1 MQLQTTQRLGATPA
15 VSAARAVRAHEPREP
30 RPVRSGD
37 DANNARART
46 QGEAVVLHLGT
57 QAVER
62 AQQREDEASTAE
74 PESQRPERQGPERQ
88 AEPGDQRALAEL
100 RQQDREVRTQ
110 ERSHRSAGGAYAGAS
125 ELDYQVGP
133 DGRRY
138 AVAGSTPIDVSPVPS
153 DPEATLHKM
162 KIVRGAA
169 TAPANPSD
177 GDRKVAA
184 EAERQAR
191 QARAELAARRYSKAR
206 DLAPEAGSDER
217 PTAASAP
224 VPGKSVA
231 LRV

>member
-15 VSAARAVRAHEPREP
+15 VTGSQVVRAHEEREP
-30 RPVRSGD
+30 RPIRSGN
-37 DANNARART
+37 DAGTARART
-46 QGEAVVLHLGT
+46 QGEAAVLHLGA

-62 AQQREDEASTAE
+62 AQQREESEAATAE
-74 PESQRPERQGPERQ
+74 PESQRPEREP
-88 AEPGDQRALAEL
+88 EPGDQRALDEL
-100 RQQDREVRTQ
+100 RQRDREVRGQ
-110 ERSHRSAGGAYAGAS
+110 ERTHRNAGGEYAGSS

-138 AVAGSTPIDVSPVPS
+138 AVAGSTPIDVSPVPN
-153 DPEATLHKM
+153 DPEETLRKM

-177 GDRKVAA
+177 ADRKVAA

-191 QARAELAARRYSKAR
+191 QARAEMAAQRYGKAR
-206 DLAPEAGSDER
+206 ELAPDS
-217 PTAASAP
+217 SADADSARAKP
-224 VPGKSVA
+224 LA